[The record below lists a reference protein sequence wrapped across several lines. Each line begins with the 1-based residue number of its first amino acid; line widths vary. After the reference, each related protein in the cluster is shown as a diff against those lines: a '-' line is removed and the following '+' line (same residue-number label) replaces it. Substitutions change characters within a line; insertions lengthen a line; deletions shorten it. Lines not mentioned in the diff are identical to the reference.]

1 MSFAFPAFHETRLPG
16 AFDAEAVET
25 AMRRLGWGSIRRDG
39 SSVACKV
46 ALNLW
51 SFGETVTAT
60 PAAGYLLLRST
71 CVMPTQCLDWGKN
84 RRNVEALQA
93 ALGR

>member
-1 MSFAFPAFHETRLPG
+1 MSFAFPAFHEARLPG

-51 SFGETVTAT
+51 SFGETVAVTVA
-60 PAAGYLLLRST
+60 PDHVLLRSA
-71 CVMPTQCLDWGKN
+71 CVMPTQCIDWGKN
-84 RRNVEALQA
+84 RRNVEALRA

>member
-1 MSFAFPAFHETRLPG
+1 MSFAFPAFHEARLPG

-25 AMRRLGWGSIRRDG
+25 AMRLLGWGSIRRDG

-51 SFGETVTAT
+51 SFGETVAVTVA
-60 PAAGYLLLRST
+60 PDHVLLRSA
-71 CVMPTQCLDWGKN
+71 CVMPTQCIDWGKN
-84 RRNVEALQA
+84 RRNVEALRA

>member
-1 MSFAFPAFHETRLPG
+1 MSFAFPAFHEARLPG

-51 SFGETVTAT
+51 SFGETVAVTVA
-60 PAAGYLLLRST
+60 PDHVLLRSA
-71 CVMPTQCLDWGKN
+71 CVMPTQCIDWGKN
-84 RRNVEALQA
+84 RRNDEALRA

>member
-1 MSFAFPAFHETRLPG
+1 MSFAFPAFHEARLPG

-51 SFGETVTAT
+51 SFGETVTVTLARDH
-60 PAAGYLLLRST
+60 LMLRSA
-71 CVMPTQCLDWGKN
+71 CVMPTQCFDWGKN
-84 RRNVEALQA
+84 RRNVEALRT

>member
-1 MSFAFPAFHETRLPG
+1 MSFAFPAFHEARLPG
-16 AFDAEAVET
+16 MFSAAAVEA
-25 AMRRLGWGSIRRDG
+25 AMQRLGWSDVRRDADVVTG
-39 SSVACKV
+39 KV
-46 ALNLW
+46 GFNLW